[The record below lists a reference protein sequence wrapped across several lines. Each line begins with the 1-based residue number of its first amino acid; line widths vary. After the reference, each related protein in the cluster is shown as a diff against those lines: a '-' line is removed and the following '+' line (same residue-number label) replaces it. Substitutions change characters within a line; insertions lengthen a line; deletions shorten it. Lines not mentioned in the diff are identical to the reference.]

1 MKMNKDVLAGMVLD
15 YKERFDS
22 TLSAITDE
30 LKELKTDFRK
40 LESDL
45 AISRNVNDKLTK
57 QLILV
62 ERKCWANEQYSRR
75 ECLEISGIPE
85 SIQDDDL
92 EDCVTKIFN
101 ECDTPVDPAN
111 IEAFHR
117 LKLKARPKKVIVKLS
132 KRKDVFNILQR
143 KKKLK
148 SVDITKVGLPQG
160 SLVFINQSLCSYYKY
175 LWSLCKRLHSKKL
188 IHSFWVSNGNVNLK
202 VRENTPV
209 LLVSHVSDLEK
220 HFDIKGLVEGAED

>member
-1 MKMNKDVLAGMVLD
+1 MVLD

-75 ECLEISGIPE
+75 ECLEISAIPE

-92 EDCVTKIFN
+92 EDCVNKIFN
-101 ECDTPVDPAN
+101 ECDT
-111 IEAFHR
+111 
-117 LKLKARPKKVIVKLS
+117 RPKNVIIKLS

-220 HFDIKGLVEGAED
+220 HFHIKGLVGDAED

>member
-1 MKMNKDVLAGMVLD
+1 MVLD

-30 LKELKTDFRK
+30 LKELNTDFRK
-40 LESDL
+40 FESDL
-45 AISRNVNDKLTK
+45 AINRNVNDKLTK

-92 EDCVTKIFN
+92 EDYITKIFN

-111 IEAFHR
+111 IEACHR
-117 LKLKARPKKVIVKLS
+117 LKSKARPKKVIIKLS
-132 KRKDVFNILQR
+132 KRKDVFNILQL

-148 SVDITKVGLPQG
+148 SVDIRKVGISG
-160 SLVFINQSLCSYYKY
+160 IFGFYK
-175 LWSLCKRLHSKKL
+175 SK
-188 IHSFWVSNGNVNLK
+188 SM
-202 VRENTPV
+202 
-209 LLVSHVSDLEK
+209 LLL
-220 HFDIKGLVEGAED
+220 

>member
-1 MKMNKDVLAGMVLD
+1 MSLTHETLMKMNNDVLAGMVLD
-15 YKERFDS
+15 YKERLDS

-30 LKELKTDFRK
+30 LKELKTDFPK

-45 AISRNVNDKLTK
+45 AISRNVNGKLTK

-92 EDCVTKIFN
+92 EDYITKIFN

-117 LKLKARPKKVIVKLS
+117 LKSKARPKKVII
-132 KRKDVFNILQR
+132 KDVFNILQR

-160 SLVFINQSLCSYYKY
+160 SLVFINHYYY
-175 LWSLCKRLHSKKL
+175 
-188 IHSFWVSNGNVNLK
+188 
-202 VRENTPV
+202 
-209 LLVSHVSDLEK
+209 
-220 HFDIKGLVEGAED
+220 

>member
-1 MKMNKDVLAGMVLD
+1 MSHTRETLMKTNKNVLAGMVLD
-15 YKERFDS
+15 YEERFGS

-30 LKELKTDFRK
+30 LKEIKTDFRK

-45 AISRNVNDKLTK
+45 AISRNVNNNLTK

-75 ECLEISGIPE
+75 ECLEISRIPE
-85 SIQDDDL
+85 SIQNDDL
-92 EDCVTKIFN
+92 EDCVTKILN
-101 ECDTPVDPAN
+101 ECDTAVDLTN
-111 IEAFHR
+111 IEACHH
-117 LKLKARPKKVIVKLS
+117 LKSKARSKKVIIKLS

-160 SLVFINQSLCSYYKY
+160 Y
-175 LWSLCKRLHSKKL
+175 LFL
-188 IHSFWVSNGNVNLK
+188 
-202 VRENTPV
+202 
-209 LLVSHVSDLEK
+209 
-220 HFDIKGLVEGAED
+220 

>member
-1 MKMNKDVLAGMVLD
+1 MSLTHQTSMKMNKDILAGMVLD

-75 ECLEISGIPE
+75 ECLEISGIPK

-101 ECDTPVDPAN
+101 ECDRPVDPAN
-111 IEAFHR
+111 IEACHR
-117 LKLKARPKKVIVKLS
+117 LKWKAMSKTVIINLS

-160 SLVFINQSLCSYYKY
+160 SLDFINQILCSYYKY

-188 IHSFWVSNGNVNLK
+188 GI
-202 VRENTPV
+202 
-209 LLVSHVSDLEK
+209 
-220 HFDIKGLVEGAED
+220 

>member
-1 MKMNKDVLAGMVLD
+1 M
-15 YKERFDS
+15 
-22 TLSAITDE
+22 
-30 LKELKTDFRK
+30 
-40 LESDL
+40 
-45 AISRNVNDKLTK
+45 
-57 QLILV
+57 V

-75 ECLEISGIPE
+75 ECLEISGIPK
-85 SIQDDDL
+85 SIQDYDL
-92 EDCVTKIFN
+92 EVCVTKIFN
-101 ECDTPVDPAN
+101 ECDTPVDLAN
-111 IEAFHR
+111 IEACHH
-117 LKLKARPKKVIVKLS
+117 LKSKAWPKKVIIKLS

-220 HFDIKGLVEGAED
+220 HFDIKGLVGDAED